1 MEELR
6 TILLLDHNQNN
17 FIMRKLLVLAK
28 LFFSKKEIVEKTID
42 GIENITKSRID
53 KKKVTLCI
61 IIVLAL
67 LTVLGVISEET
78 FVELFKDVN

>member
-1 MEELR
+1 MK
-6 TILLLDHNQNN
+6 
-17 FIMRKLLVLAK
+17 KLIVLAK
-28 LFFSKKEIVEKTID
+28 LFFSKTEVVEKTVD
-42 GIENITKSRID
+42 GIEKITKLKID
-53 KKKVTLCI
+53 RKKVTLCI

>member
-1 MEELR
+1 MK
-6 TILLLDHNQNN
+6 
-17 FIMRKLLVLAK
+17 KLIVLAK
-28 LFFSKKEIVEKTID
+28 LFFSKTEVVEKTVD
-42 GIENITKSRID
+42 GIEKITKLKID